1 MRSRTLLTILILAT
15 LAVPALAQRRAVVV
29 HHPRPVGPSR
39 FQLVFEGGAALPAGD
54 LADPYIGTEKGLG
67 AETGYELGVRLRYR
81 VTDNLAIGPSFHYA
95 DFGDWE
101 AVAGDGTPYAIRAS
115 AYRYGLDLQQ
125 FLAGPDA
132 PLRPYLTIG
141 GALIHNR
148 YEDWILGEGSY
159 DTASDNLAA
168 TAGAGLAF
176 GPVEISATWNYNVAT
191 LRPLVEIGG
200 DADFDWSYFTVR
212 AGLALGR

>member
-1 MRSRTLLTILILAT
+1 MRTRILLTLLLLAT
-15 LAVPALAQRRAVVV
+15 LALPALAQRRAVVV
-29 HHPRPVGPSR
+29 HHPRPAGPSR
-39 FQLVFEGGAALPAGD
+39 FQLVFEGGAVLPGGD
-54 LADPYIGTEKGLG
+54 LGDPYIGTEKGMG

-81 VTDNLAIGPSFHYA
+81 AGDNLTIGPSFHYG

-101 AVAGDGTPYAIRAS
+101 AVAADGTPYNIGTS
-115 AYRYGLDLQQ
+115 VYRYGLDLQQ

-132 PLRPYLTIG
+132 QLRPYVTIG

-168 TAGAGLAF
+168 TAGVGLAF
-176 GPVEISATWNYNVAT
+176 GPVEISGTWNYNVAT
-191 LRPLVEIGG
+191 LRPLAAPGG
-200 DADFDWSYFTVR
+200 DADFDWSYITVR
-212 AGLALGR
+212 AGLALGH